1 MKIAALLLSLL
12 LASLP
17 SVAVTH
23 KAGARKS
30 KAKPRSKSK
39 ARSTRQ
45 RATVRRAHS
54 TVTSYSRHRRRGLPV
69 RHAVYVSPALRASA
83 EEQIARVMAPIP
95 GHLENA
101 SALVPFFEELYR
113 AQQDSHPVHILQYGD
128 SHTASDDWVN
138 AMREAFQAKFG
149 SGGPGFCFAG
159 HPYLGYRRFDVS
171 GSNSSGW
178 HTDGTVARLNSG
190 DGRYGLGGVS
200 LTAESPGQTVNLTAA
215 SDELEL
221 LYLQQPGGG
230 SLQFAVDGVAEE
242 TVSTAGE
249 LGPGKFRYT
258 PAPRPAPLHPD
269 HAIFGA
275 RSSVR
280 VGGAEPLRRNVRN
293 HGHQRR
299 ASVHDARLGR
309 GDLVRRACGRDP
321 ALIVLAYGTNE
332 AISRKW
338 NAEDYRIEL
347 HRVIDRLRHA
357 SPTTSILLVGP
368 PDCLFHSRSPMPGNL
383 DEITEIQREIASETG
398 CAFWDW
404 RERMGGPGAT
414 RLWVRAGFGQ
424 MDNVHLTTAGYRL
437 LGNTIFGDLS
447 MAYDR
452 FLKVRTQPEQ
462 EVSQK

>member
-1 MKIAALLLSLL
+1 VKIAALLLALL
-12 LASLP
+12 LASVP

-23 KAGARKS
+23 KTGVRKPKVKPKS
-30 KAKPRSKSK
+30 KAKS
-39 ARSTRQ
+39 RSTHRH
-45 RATVRRAHS
+45 ATVRRTHS
-54 TVTSYSRHRRRGLPV
+54 VVSQYSHHHRRAVPV
-69 RHAVYVSPALRASA
+69 RHAVYISPALRATA
-83 EEQIARVMAPIP
+83 EAEIARVMEPVP

-113 AQQDSHPVHILQYGD
+113 AQQDGHPVHILQYGD

-215 SDELEL
+215 SDELQL

-230 SLQFAVDGVAEE
+230 SLQFAVDGVTEE
-242 TVSTAGE
+242 TVSTAGD

-258 PAPRPAPLHPD
+258 PSPGQHRYTLTTLSSAPVRLFGWVAQNHSGVTFETMGINGAQAYMMLD
-269 HAIFGA
+269 WDEAIW
-275 RSSVR
+275 S
-280 VGGAEPLRRNVRN
+280 AEL
-293 HGHQRR
+293 
-299 ASVHDARLGR
+299 AD
-309 GDLVRRACGRDP
+309 RDP

-414 RLWVRAGFGQ
+414 RVWVRAGFGQ

-447 MAYDR
+447 MAYDQ
-452 FLKVRTQPEQ
+452 FLKIRTQPEQ